1 MKPVDAHLQRCYSG
15 PCLETLSGVPDIG
28 SASMTSAKK
37 EPILVVVQLTGG
49 SDYMNMVVP
58 YADPLYYDNRP
69 TVGIPA
75 KDVLPTDGRFG
86 FNPALGAVKDLYD
99 QGEVAVINGVGY
111 PNPNRSHFR
120 AMDIWHTCEPEKIAT
135 EGWLGRVIRDID
147 PHSENVLTGV
157 NFGRGLPRAMA
168 LTGVPVASVAVLENY
183 GVLTGIPDQEQR
195 ARALELFARMYSPA
209 IGTGAAMDY
218 LGRTGLDA
226 LKGADILK
234 TAVDGYTSTIEYA
247 ATPISQN
254 LRNIAKVLL
263 KDLGTRVFYT
273 SQGGYDTHANQIPVQ
288 TPLLGDLS
296 VGIGDFF
303 ADLKEHDAADNVLML
318 VFTEFGRR
326 VKDNGSGSDHGSGG
340 ASYVIG
346 QPVNGGMHGQ
356 YPSLREEDQLDGD
369 LRFQVDFRS
378 VYATIV
384 EKWLGLDAKSVIG
397 GNYEHLDFV

>member
-1 MKPVDAHLQRCYSG
+1 
-15 PCLETLSGVPDIG
+15 
-28 SASMTSAKK
+28 MTSTKK
-37 EPILVVVQLTGG
+37 DPILVVVQLTGG
-49 SDYMNMVVP
+49 SDYMNMIVP

-69 TVGIPA
+69 TVGVPA
-75 KDVLPTDGRFG
+75 EDVLPIDDRFG
-86 FNPALGAVKDLYD
+86 FNPALGEIKDLYD

-147 PHSENVLTGV
+147 PHGENVLSGV

-183 GVLTGIPDQEQR
+183 GVLTGISGQEQR
-195 ARALELFARMYSPA
+195 ARALDLFARMYSPA

-234 TAVDGYTSTIEYA
+234 TATETYTSTVEYA
-247 ATPISQN
+247 ATSIARS
-254 LRNIAKVLL
+254 LRGMAQVIL

-273 SQGGYDTHANQIPVQ
+273 SLGGFDTHANQVAVQ
-288 TPLLGDLS
+288 TPLLSELS
-296 VGIGDFF
+296 SGIGDFF
-303 ADLKEHDAADNVLML
+303 ADLKEHGAADNVLML

-326 VKDNGSGSDHGSGG
+326 VIDNGSGSDHGSGG
-340 ASYVIG
+340 GSYIIG
-346 QPVNGGMHGQ
+346 QPVTGGMYGQ
-356 YPSLREEDQLDGD
+356 YPSLKDEDQLDGD
-369 LRFQVDFRS
+369 LQFQVDFRS

-384 EKWLGLDAKSVIG
+384 DRWMGLDAKSVTG
-397 GNYEHLDFV
+397 GSYEHLEFV

>member
-1 MKPVDAHLQRCYSG
+1 
-15 PCLETLSGVPDIG
+15 
-28 SASMTSAKK
+28 MTSTKK
-37 EPILVVVQLTGG
+37 DPILVVVQLTGG

-58 YADPLYYDNRP
+58 YTDSLYYDNRP

-75 KDVLPTDGRFG
+75 EDVLPINDRFG
-86 FNPALGAVKDLYD
+86 FNPTLGAMKDLYD
-99 QGEVAVINGVGY
+99 KGQVAVINGVGY

-147 PHSENVLTGV
+147 PRSENVLTGV

-168 LTGVPVASVAVLENY
+168 LTGVPVASVAVLEGY
-183 GVLTGIPDQEQR
+183 GVLTGIAGEEQR
-195 ARALELFARMYSPA
+195 ARALDVFERMYSPA

-234 TAVDGYTSTIEYA
+234 TAADSYSSTIEYA
-247 ATPISQN
+247 ATSIAQS
-254 LRNIAKVLL
+254 LRGMAQVIL
-263 KDLGTRVFYT
+263 KDLGTRVLYT

-288 TPLLGDLS
+288 TPLLSDLS
-296 VGIGDFF
+296 AGIGDFF
-303 ADLKEHDAADNVLML
+303 ADLREHDAADNVMMM

-340 ASYVIG
+340 ASYIIG
-346 QPVNGGMHGQ
+346 QPVNGGMHGE
-356 YPSLREEDQLDGD
+356 YPSLKEEDQLDGD
-369 LRFQVDFRS
+369 LCFNVDFRS
-378 VYATIV
+378 VYSTIID
-384 EKWLGLDAKSVIG
+384 KWMGLDARSA
-397 GNYEHLDFV
+397 

>member
-1 MKPVDAHLQRCYSG
+1 
-15 PCLETLSGVPDIG
+15 
-28 SASMTSAKK
+28 MTSTKK
-37 EPILVVVQLTGG
+37 DPVLVVVQLTGG

-75 KDVLPTDGRFG
+75 EDVLPIDNRFG

-147 PHSENVLTGV
+147 PHGENVLTGV

-168 LTGVPVASVAVLENY
+168 LTGVPVASVAALENY
-183 GVLTGIPDQEQR
+183 GVLTGIQDQEQR
-195 ARALELFARMYSPA
+195 ARALDLFARMYSPA

-218 LGRTGLDA
+218 LGQTGRDA

-234 TAVDGYTSTIEYA
+234 TATDGYTSTVEYA
-247 ATPISQN
+247 TTPIARS
-254 LRNIAKVLL
+254 LRGIAQVLI

-273 SQGGYDTHANQIPVQ
+273 SQGGYDTHANQVPVQ
-288 TPLLGDLS
+288 TPLLSALS
-296 VGIGDFF
+296 AGIGDFF
-303 ADLKEHDAADNVLML
+303 ADLEEHDAGDNVLML

-340 ASYVIG
+340 ACYLIG
-346 QPVNGGMHGQ
+346 RPVNGGMLGQ
-356 YPSLREEDQLDGD
+356 YPSLKEEHQLDGD

-378 VYATIV
+378 VYSTIV
-384 EKWLGLDAKSVIG
+384 ERWLGLDAKPVIG
-397 GNYEHLDFV
+397 GSYEHLDFV